1 MDRGNLR
8 QLHVKL
14 KPWKI
19 PRTYQKKI
27 PTFSVVNHAINTHAF
42 YLTTGTCLRTLKHQ
56 LK

>member
-19 PRTYQKKI
+19 PQTYRKKI
-27 PTFSVVNHAINTHAF
+27 PNFSVVNHAINSHAN
-42 YLTTGTCLRTLKHQ
+42 YLTTGTCLHTLKHQ